1 MSGFTRA
8 SFPSGKSRNSTAA
21 ASPWIPPTPVRR
33 ARRRPP
39 SGTGFHTRYVTFP
52 RAPRALARLLFRA
65 RAGWG
70 VRLCTDSG
78 LSPPTLEGHFR
89 MTNRRGTWG
98 TGFPDIRGQGR
109 AIRQQ
114 EHSAPPRLPT
124 DVQQDRGEREQRALQ
139 SALPAPQGGVPTM
152 ALTQHRHQPWRHPGS
167 DDHRSATPPPCF
179 PRPCRAAPPIRKRLA
194 LELPLLRSP
203 SCSAK
208 APPSPLNWMNHLP
221 AGTAWQYESTCDS
234 LATPLSCRR
243 DERRVGRRQL
253 EADTDWSVES
263 NESCAKPFAGTGE
276 RGPRTAYKQGQG
288 RVAFVCKLPTQVT
301 RVKSRQTTPRRV
313 VDPLSA
319 ATALCRS
326 HRDSNFICGTLPTG
340 TGWRSSHSRIRGSV
354 CSDVWIK
361 TAKL

>member
-1 MSGFTRA
+1 
-8 SFPSGKSRNSTAA
+8 
-21 ASPWIPPTPVRR
+21 
-33 ARRRPP
+33 
-39 SGTGFHTRYVTFP
+39 
-52 RAPRALARLLFRA
+52 
-65 RAGWG
+65 
-70 VRLCTDSG
+70 
-78 LSPPTLEGHFR
+78 
-89 MTNRRGTWG
+89 MTNRRRTWG

-124 DVQQDRGEREQRALQ
+124 DVQQDPGEREQRALQ

-253 EADTDWSVES
+253 EAATDWCVGSTKA
-263 NESCAKPFAGTGE
+263 CAKPFAGGPGNE
-276 RGPRTAYKQGQG
+276 GRGPHTSKAKAASLLCANFQLRLLGSSRGRPLLAVSLTLYPPPPRCAALTGIQISSAGPCRPEPGGEAHIHVYGGASVRTFGSRLQNC
-288 RVAFVCKLPTQVT
+288 RCKL
-301 RVKSRQTTPRRV
+301 
-313 VDPLSA
+313 
-319 ATALCRS
+319 
-326 HRDSNFICGTLPTG
+326 
-340 TGWRSSHSRIRGSV
+340 
-354 CSDVWIK
+354 
-361 TAKL
+361 